1 MFSLVAYEDS
11 DEEDANKSEHEEQA
25 VAKVEEKSSTT
36 SSDDSDDAGEQKDA
50 RRIKGPEL
58 SNVQPALPSAS
69 MMLAD
74 NKKIIPGGV
83 FSNPF
88 REAEDAKI
96 ASLEKHVKMVDPEHK
111 TGDQKRKVCWSYRK
125 GRCRFGSK
133 CSFAHDSDLILKK
146 EIHGGNPEE
155 AGEDAAAGTS
165 VETTNLSRKQGINP
179 TKKKRPGLSREL
191 VPPKKVLKMYHR
203 EKYSGKP

>member
-1 MFSLVAYEDS
+1 MFSLVAYDDS
-11 DEEDANKSEHEEQA
+11 EDEEDNGEAGKEVDEKETDSSSEAEED
-25 VAKVEEKSSTT
+25 
-36 SSDDSDDAGEQKDA
+36 DDSGDEEVRKE
-50 RRIKGPEL
+50 PE
-58 SNVQPALPSAS
+58 SQPAALPSAS
-69 MMLAD
+69 LMLAD
-74 NKKIIPGGV
+74 SKKIIPGGV

-111 TGDQKRKVCWSYRK
+111 TGDQKRKICWSYRK

-146 EIHGGNPEE
+146 ELHGGENPEDTPE
-155 AGEDAAAGTS
+155 HVMAGGSSIELG
-165 VETTNLSRKQGINP
+165 NIRKQGNNQQN
-179 TKKKRPGLSREL
+179 KKKRPGLAREL

-203 EKYSGKP
+203 DKFSSKP